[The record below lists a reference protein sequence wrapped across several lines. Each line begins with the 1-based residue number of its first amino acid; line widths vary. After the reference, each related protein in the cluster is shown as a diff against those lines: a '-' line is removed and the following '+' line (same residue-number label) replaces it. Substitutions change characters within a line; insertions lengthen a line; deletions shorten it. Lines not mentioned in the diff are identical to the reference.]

1 MLSTARRGPTSI
13 ARSIRLPSTTPRVFE
28 TSRYYRALYKRA
40 QIQPLATVRAF
51 NVATLFYQQAAAR
64 AQIIESEVEE
74 EINSQQP
81 PKDKQIREAVQHV
94 PVTRFAELLERGMVC
109 DSVVKT
115 ITEDMGLETM
125 TQVQSM
131 TINETLK
138 GIDV

>member
-13 ARSIRLPSTTPRVFE
+13 ARSIRLPTTAPRAFE
-28 TSRYYRALYKRA
+28 TFCYHTAVSKRV
-40 QIQPLATVRAF
+40 QIQPLTTIRAF
-51 NVATLFYQQAAAR
+51 NATTPFCQQAAAR
-64 AQIIESEVEE
+64 AQVVERE
-74 EINSQQP
+74 LEDDFDSRQP
-81 PKDKQIREAVQHV
+81 PKDKQIREAVHHG

-109 DSVVKT
+109 ESVVKT

>member
-1 MLSTARRGPTSI
+1 MLSAARRGPTSI
-13 ARSIRLPSTTPRVFE
+13 ARSRRLPSTAPRVLE
-28 TSRYYRALYKRA
+28 TFRYHIPTYKRA

-51 NVATLFYQQAAAR
+51 NVTTLFYQQAAAP
-64 AQIIESEVEE
+64 AQIIEREVEE
-74 EINSQQP
+74 DVNSQQS
-81 PKDKQIREAVQHV
+81 PKEKQVREAIQHG

-109 DSVVKT
+109 ESVVKT

>member
-13 ARSIRLPSTTPRVFE
+13 ARSIRLPPTAPRVFE
-28 TSRYYRALYKRA
+28 TFRYHRAVSKRA

-51 NVATLFYQQAAAR
+51 NATTLFNQQAAAR
-64 AQIIESEVEE
+64 AQVVEREVEE
-74 EINSQQP
+74 DINSQQSS
-81 PKDKQIREAVQHV
+81 KGKQIQGVVQHG

-115 ITEDMGLETM
+115 IIEDMGLETM
-125 TQVQSM
+125 TQVQSL

>member
-1 MLSTARRGPTSI
+1 M
-13 ARSIRLPSTTPRVFE
+13 
-28 TSRYYRALYKRA
+28 

-51 NVATLFYQQAAAR
+51 NATTLFNQQAAAR
-64 AQIIESEVEE
+64 AQVVEREVEE
-74 EINSQQP
+74 EIIPQRSP
-81 PKDKQIREAVQHV
+81 DDKQRQRAVQHG
-94 PVTRFAELLERGMVC
+94 PVTRFAELLERGMVSE
-109 DSVVKT
+109 SVVKT

>member
-13 ARSIRLPSTTPRVFE
+13 ARSIRLPSTAPRAFDPF
-28 TSRYYRALYKRA
+28 YYHRAFSKSA

-51 NVATLFYQQAAAR
+51 NATTPFYQQAAAR
-64 AQIIESEVEE
+64 AQVVERE
-74 EINSQQP
+74 LEDDFNSQQST
-81 PKDKQIREAVQHV
+81 KDKQIREAVHHG

>member
-1 MLSTARRGPTSI
+1 MLASARRGPTSI
-13 ARSIRLPSTTPRVFE
+13 TNFVRLSRAAPRTVDSFLFHRSSSKAYGIEPF
-28 TSRYYRALYKRA
+28 AK
-40 QIQPLATVRAF
+40 VRAF
-51 NVATLFYQQAAAR
+51 NTSTRTCQHAAAR
-64 AQIIESEVEE
+64 PAIIEREVEE
-74 EINSQQP
+74 EIEAQRPPTDQQIQ
-81 PKDKQIREAVQHV
+81 KAVQHG

-115 ITEDMGLETM
+115 ITQDMGLETM

>member
-1 MLSTARRGPTSI
+1 MLSTARRGPASI
-13 ARSIRLPSTTPRVFE
+13 ARSIRLPSTAPRVSGTFLHH
-28 TSRYYRALYKRA
+28 RAVSKHV

-51 NVATLFYQQAAAR
+51 NATTLFNQQAAAR
-64 AQIIESEVEE
+64 AQVVEREVEE
-74 EINSQQP
+74 EIIPQRSP
-81 PKDKQIREAVQHV
+81 DDKQRQRAVQHG
-94 PVTRFAELLERGMVC
+94 PVTRFAELLERGMVSE
-109 DSVVKT
+109 SVVKT

>member
-1 MLSTARRGPTSI
+1 MLSTARRGPASI
-13 ARSIRLPSTTPRVFE
+13 ARSIRLPSTAPRDFR
-28 TSRYYRALYKRA
+28 TFRYYRAVSKRA

-51 NVATLFYQQAAAR
+51 NATTLFYQQAAAR
-64 AQIIESEVEE
+64 AQVVEREVEE
-74 EINSQQP
+74 DINTQQS
-81 PKDKQIREAVQHV
+81 PKDKQIREAAQHG
-94 PVTRFAELLERGMVC
+94 PITRFAELLERGMVC